1 MPSMP
6 RKVDANALR
15 VAIVGGSM
23 GGLTTA
29 LLLRTLGRDDVDVF
43 EASDPRVHRVRS
55 SDRGTRSERSIL
67 RGSNVDFAR
76 QHDRPGPYLPA
87 SQRGRFTAL
96 GRTRRVPFR
105 SWESLYRA
113 LLSEFG
119 RERYFQG
126 AALVGF

>member
-29 LLLRTLGRDDVDVF
+29 LLLRTLGHDVDVF
-43 EASDPRVHRVRS
+43 ERATGELTGFGAGIVAHEVTFDTSWTND
-55 SDRGTRSERSIL
+55 
-67 RGSNVDFAR
+67 DFAR

-105 SWESLYRA
+105 
-113 LLSEFG
+113 
-119 RERYFQG
+119 
-126 AALVGF
+126 LVGQPVPGPS